1 MSRYQESR
9 AGVLFLCL
17 YKGEMTQGPL
27 QNIEKL
33 SKMDFFVGFLLK
45 TAQKSLKN
53 DVFRLF
59 QQKSG

>member
-1 MSRYQESR
+1 
-9 AGVLFLCL
+9 
-17 YKGEMTQGPL
+17 MTQRTR

-33 SKMDFFVGFLLK
+33 SKIDFFVGFLLK
-45 TAQKSLKN
+45 TAQKCLKN

>member
-1 MSRYQESR
+1 
-9 AGVLFLCL
+9 
-17 YKGEMTQGPL
+17 MTQGPL

-45 TAQKSLKN
+45 TAQKCLKN

-59 QQKSG
+59 QQKSGLVRLG